1 MAERKSGPVK
11 PPVIDLKA
19 RDASTPEDAPK
30 KPSPRRA
37 GRSAP
42 ETPAEASSTPVP
54 GDAADPTIAA
64 AAAQPEPQ
72 SKAAPALEPAATAA
86 PEPAEK
92 PEPSPRPAANSEP
105 TPPPEP
111 RPQPARASNPQ
122 PAAPPRQAKLAMP
135 WSAISIASIA
145 GALLG
150 TALTYGLVTL
160 LPLPSST
167 PPIADPTE
175 RLGELSTGLEALEA
189 RLTPLAA
196 AAERNAA
203 SIASTDADLDAG
215 LGDLRA
221 TIGALDQRLA
231 ATESSLAGVP
241 AVDLAPLTTQLEGL
255 ESRVEA
261 IAAGASSA
269 DASALAE
276 NLASL
281 AGSLAELSIRLD
293 ATQAQVNQ
301 LVALRT
307 DIEALRTAL
316 AAQTRTLGGASIGPV
331 VQLPLLVAGL
341 DSAFAAGRPY
351 AAELEALQ
359 AILPEL
365 SVPPAIAASAETGLI
380 RPDSLIEQFRAA
392 IPAILAGR
400 TAESTGDLGQ
410 DALEWAKALLA
421 LRPTGEIEGTS
432 PDAVMSRLEAA
443 VERRDFAAAADLL
456 GELPDAMQAAVGAL
470 GTSIRAHAAA
480 DYFIAELRAQ
490 ALAPVT
496 EATP

>member
-30 KPSPRRA
+30 KPAPRRGA
-37 GRSAP
+37 RSAAETPAMAASTAPDAAASDLPASPPPTNPTSPPEPPATLKPEPVPDPVPEAAP
-42 ETPAEASSTPVP
+42 ETV
-54 GDAADPTIAA
+54 
-64 AAAQPEPQ
+64 
-72 SKAAPALEPAATAA
+72 AA
-86 PEPAEK
+86 PEPAE
-92 PEPSPRPAANSEP
+92 A
-105 TPPPEP
+105 
-111 RPQPARASNPQ
+111 PQPQ
-122 PAAPPRQAKLAMP
+122 PAAARASSPQPAAPPPRQAKLAMP
-135 WSAISIASIA
+135 WSAISIATIA

-175 RLGELSTGLEALEA
+175 RLGELSVGLETLEA
-189 RLTPLAA
+189 RVAPLEAGEERITTALAA
-196 AAERNAA
+196 SDTALA
-203 SIASTDADLDAG
+203 SGLD
-215 LGDLRA
+215 DIRT
-221 TIGALDQRLA
+221 TIGALEQRLA
-231 ATESSLAGVP
+231 ATEASLAG
-241 AVDLAPLTTQLEGL
+241 AADVDLTPLTTQLAGL

-281 AGSLAELSIRLD
+281 SGSLAELGIRLD

-301 LVALRT
+301 LGALRR

-341 DSAFAAGRPY
+341 DSALAAGRPY
-351 AAELEALQ
+351 AAELEALRT
-359 AILPEL
+359 ILPDL
-365 SVPPAIAASAETGLI
+365 SVPAAIGASAETGLI
-380 RPDSLIEQFRAA
+380 RPDSLIEQFRTA

-421 LRPTGEIEGTS
+421 LRPTGEIEGSS

-456 GELPDAMQAAVGAL
+456 DQLPDAMQAAAGAL
-470 GTSIRAHAAA
+470 GTGIRAHAAA
-480 DYFIAELRAQ
+480 DAFIAQLRAQ

-496 EATP
+496 EAAP